1 MVWNEGKWDVEIALT
16 DLGELVTRELAK
28 EYKPYGLEQN
38 KEIAKMGGNTA
49 KVARDDIEKKL
60 GKTVISKKNSLDY
73 QYLEENTKITNSN
86 K

>member
-1 MVWNEGKWDVEIALT
+1 MVWNEGKWDVKIALT
-16 DLGELVTRELAK
+16 DFGELVTRKLAK

-49 KVARDDIEKKL
+49 KVARVDLERKLGESVITSNNELNYKYIDDIAR
-60 GKTVISKKNSLDY
+60 
-73 QYLEENTKITNSN
+73 LEN

>member
-1 MVWNEGKWDVEIALT
+1 MRCRNCAT

-60 GKTVISKKNSLDY
+60 GKTVISNKNSLDY

>member
-1 MVWNEGKWDVEIALT
+1 MVWNEGKWDVKIALT

-60 GKTVISKKNSLDY
+60 GKTVISNKNSLDY